1 MRQPDWGHHSQAFVD
16 EAESM
21 ESLLD
26 ERAVPCN
33 DAKIVFMEA
42 GFSTTASNMDVIG
55 NPRQKCPNVVQPMAL
70 AEGRELASLRS
81 DPSIAIPPQSGNSK
95 SMM

>member
-1 MRQPDWGHHSQAFVD
+1 M
-16 EAESM
+16 ESM
-21 ESLLD
+21 LD
-26 ERAVPCN
+26 ERAGPCN
-33 DAKIVFMEA
+33 AAKIVFMEA

-55 NPRQKCPNVVQPMAL
+55 SPRQKCPNVVQPMAL
-70 AEGRELASLRS
+70 AAGPALASLRS